1 MMQTMQEV
9 HQGQPVY
16 TLGTKLEEAT
26 AAVILAHGRAA
37 AAHDILQLAQE
48 LEQPGVV
55 FLAPQAAGN
64 TWYPFSFLEPVERN
78 EPGLS
83 SALRVLADLVEQV
96 EAVGI
101 PAQRIVLGGFS
112 QGACLTSEFV
122 ACTPRRYGGLLAL
135 SGGVIGPL
143 GSPRTRAP
151 SGRGS
156 VEGMPVL
163 IGCSDVDPHIPLARV
178 HETADVF
185 RTLGGDVRL
194 QVYPGMGH
202 VINQDEIDR
211 AREIVRAAA
220 S

>member
-1 MMQTMQEV
+1 MQTVQKV

-16 TLGTKLEEAT
+16 TWGTKLEEAT
-26 AAVILAHGRAA
+26 AAVILAHGRGAT
-37 AAHDILQLAQE
+37 AHDILQLAQE
-48 LEQPGVV
+48 LDHPGVA

-83 SALRVLADLVEQV
+83 SALRVLTDLVDQV
-96 EAVGI
+96 EAAGI

-112 QGACLTSEFV
+112 QGACLTAEFV
-122 ACTPRRYGGLLAL
+122 ARTPRRYGGLLVL

-143 GSPRTRAP
+143 DSPRTRVAP
-151 SGRGS
+151 GRGS

-163 IGCSDVDPHIPLARV
+163 VACSDMDPHIPLARV
-178 HETADVF
+178 YETADVF
-185 RTLGGDVRL
+185 HKLGGDVQL
-194 QVYPGMGH
+194 QVYAGMGH
-202 VINQDEIDR
+202 VINQDEIER

>member
-1 MMQTMQEV
+1 MQTIPKV
-9 HQGQPVY
+9 HEGQPVY
-16 TLGTKLEEAT
+16 TWGTKLEEAT
-26 AAVILAHGRAA
+26 AVVILAHGRGAT
-37 AAHDILQLAQE
+37 AHDILQLAQE
-48 LEQPGVV
+48 LEQPGVA

-78 EPGLS
+78 EPALS
-83 SALRVLADLVEQV
+83 SALTVLADLVAQV
-96 EAVGI
+96 EAAGI

-122 ACTPRRYGGLLAL
+122 ARNPRRYGGLLAL

-143 GSPRTRAP
+143 DSPRTRVAP
-151 SGRGS
+151 GRGS

-178 HETADVF
+178 QETADVF
-185 RTLGGDVRL
+185 SDLGGNVRL
-194 QVYPGMGH
+194 HVYPGMGH

-211 AREIVRAAA
+211 AREIVCAAA